1 MKRPLSNIFSNLI
14 VGTLLA
20 LIGCLGFSSCKT
32 RTTQRTSEGDKAEQ
46 PDTTTLVKPRPRPDG
61 MGMVMY
67 GTPTT
72 MFEPKQIVEP
82 EEQQ

>member
-1 MKRPLSNIFSNLI
+1 MKRTLSNIFSNLI

-20 LIGCLGFSSCKT
+20 LIGCLDLSSCKT
-32 RTTQRTSEGDKAEQ
+32 RTTQRTSEGDKMEQ
-46 PDTTTLVKPRPRPDG
+46 PDTTTLVKPSPRPDG

-82 EEQQ
+82 EEQE

>member
-1 MKRPLSNIFSNLI
+1 MKRTLSNIFSNFI
-14 VGTLLA
+14 VGALLA

-32 RTTQRTSEGDKAEQ
+32 RATQRTSEGSKSEQ
-46 PDTTTLVKPRPRPDG
+46 PDTTTLAKPRPRPDG

-82 EEQQ
+82 EKPE

>member
-1 MKRPLSNIFSNLI
+1 MKRTLSNIFSNLI
-14 VGTLLA
+14 AGALLA

-32 RTTQRTSEGDKAEQ
+32 RTTHRTSAGDKAEQ

-61 MGMVMY
+61 MGMAMY

-72 MFEPKQIVEP
+72 MFEPKQIVES
-82 EEQQ
+82 EEQE

>member
-1 MKRPLSNIFSNLI
+1 MKRKLSNIISNLI
-14 VGTLLA
+14 AGTLLA

-32 RTTQRTSEGDKAEQ
+32 RTTQRTSEGGKSEQ
-46 PDTTTLVKPRPRPDG
+46 LDTTTLAKPKPRPDG

-82 EEQQ
+82 EKPE

>member
-1 MKRPLSNIFSNLI
+1 MKRKLSNIIFNLI
-14 VGTLLA
+14 AGTLLA
-20 LIGCLGFSSCKT
+20 IGCLGFSSCKT
-32 RTTQRTSEGDKAEQ
+32 RTTHRTSESDKAEQ

-82 EEQQ
+82 EEQE

>member
-1 MKRPLSNIFSNLI
+1 MKRKLSNIISNLI
-14 VGTLLA
+14 AGTLLA

-32 RTTQRTSEGDKAEQ
+32 RATQRTSEGNKSEQ
-46 PDTTTLVKPRPRPDG
+46 PDTTTLVKPSPRPDD

-82 EEQQ
+82 EKPE

>member
-1 MKRPLSNIFSNLI
+1 MKRKLSNIIFNLI
-14 VGTLLA
+14 AGTLLA

-46 PDTTTLVKPRPRPDG
+46 PDTTTLVKPSPRPDD

-82 EEQQ
+82 EKPE

>member
-1 MKRPLSNIFSNLI
+1 MKRKLSNIISNLI
-14 VGTLLA
+14 AGTLLA
-20 LIGCLGFSSCKT
+20 LIGCLGSSSCKT
-32 RTTQRTSEGDKAEQ
+32 RTTHRTSESDKAEQ
-46 PDTTTLVKPRPRPDG
+46 PDTTTLAKPSPRPDG

-82 EEQQ
+82 KEQE

>member
-1 MKRPLSNIFSNLI
+1 MKRKLSKIISNLI
-14 VGTLLA
+14 AGTLLA

-32 RTTQRTSEGDKAEQ
+32 RATQRTSEGDKSEQ
-46 PDTTTLVKPRPRPDG
+46 PDTTTLAKPSPRPDG

-82 EEQQ
+82 EKPE

>member
-1 MKRPLSNIFSNLI
+1 MKRTLSNIFSNLI

-32 RTTQRTSEGDKAEQ
+32 RTTHRTSESDKAEQ
-46 PDTTTLVKPRPRPDG
+46 PDTTTLVKPSPRPDD

-82 EEQQ
+82 KEQE

>member
-1 MKRPLSNIFSNLI
+1 MKRKLSNIIFNLI
-14 VGTLLA
+14 TGTLLA

-32 RTTQRTSEGDKAEQ
+32 RTTQRTSESSRSEQ
-46 PDTTTLVKPRPRPDG
+46 PDTTTLAKPGPRPDG

-72 MFEPKQIVEP
+72 MFEPKQTVEHK
-82 EEQQ
+82 EQE

>member
-1 MKRPLSNIFSNLI
+1 MKRTLSNIFSNLI
-14 VGTLLA
+14 VGALLA

-32 RTTQRTSEGDKAEQ
+32 HTTHRTSAGDKAEQ

-61 MGMVMY
+61 MGMAMY

-72 MFEPKQIVEP
+72 MFEPKQIVES
-82 EEQQ
+82 EEQE

>member
-1 MKRPLSNIFSNLI
+1 MKRKLSNIISNLI
-14 VGTLLA
+14 AGTLLA

-32 RTTQRTSEGDKAEQ
+32 RTTHRTSESDKAEP
-46 PDTTTLVKPRPRPDG
+46 PDTTTLAKPSPRPDD

-82 EEQQ
+82 EKTE

>member
-1 MKRPLSNIFSNLI
+1 MKRKLSNIISNLI
-14 VGTLLA
+14 AGTLLA

-32 RTTQRTSEGDKAEQ
+32 RATHRTSESSKSEQ
-46 PDTTTLVKPRPRPDG
+46 PDTTTLAKPSPRPDG

-72 MFEPKQIVEP
+72 MFEPKQIIEP
-82 EEQQ
+82 EKPE

>member
-1 MKRPLSNIFSNLI
+1 MKRKLSNIISNLI
-14 VGTLLA
+14 AGTLLA

-32 RTTQRTSEGDKAEQ
+32 RATQRTSESSKSEQ
-46 PDTTTLVKPRPRPDG
+46 PDTTTLAKPSPRPDG

-72 MFEPKQIVEP
+72 TFEPKQIVIP
-82 EEQQ
+82 EEQE

>member
-1 MKRPLSNIFSNLI
+1 MKRKLSNIISNLI
-14 VGTLLA
+14 AGTLLA

-32 RTTQRTSEGDKAEQ
+32 RTTQRTSGSDKSEQ
-46 PDTTTLVKPRPRPDG
+46 PDTTTLAKPSPRPDG

-82 EEQQ
+82 EKPE

>member
-1 MKRPLSNIFSNLI
+1 MKRTLSNVFSILV

-32 RTTQRTSEGDKAEQ
+32 RTTQRTSEGDKTEQ
-46 PDTTTLVKPRPRPDG
+46 PDTTTLAKPRPRPDG

-82 EEQQ
+82 KEQE

>member
-1 MKRPLSNIFSNLI
+1 MKRKLSNIISNLI
-14 VGTLLA
+14 AGTLLA

-32 RTTQRTSEGDKAEQ
+32 RATQRTSEGSKSEQ
-46 PDTTTLVKPRPRPDG
+46 PDTTTLAKPRPRPDG

-82 EEQQ
+82 EKPE

>member
-1 MKRPLSNIFSNLI
+1 MKRKFSNIISNLI
-14 VGTLLA
+14 AGTLLA

-32 RTTQRTSEGDKAEQ
+32 RTTQRTSDGNKSAQ
-46 PDTTTLVKPRPRPDG
+46 PDTTTLVKPSPRPDD

-82 EEQQ
+82 KELE

>member
-1 MKRPLSNIFSNLI
+1 MKRKLSNIISNLI
-14 VGTLLA
+14 AGTLLA

-32 RTTQRTSEGDKAEQ
+32 RLAQRTREGGKSEQ
-46 PDTTTLVKPRPRPDG
+46 PGRTTFAKPKPRPNG

-82 EEQQ
+82 EKPE